1 MATTIEEARDILLDD
16 IKNIADAKNPRFDED
31 DINIGR
37 GENLRDFAEGVFFL
51 EEARI
56 LELG

>member
-1 MATTIEEARDILLDD
+1 MSVTITEARDLLLED

-31 DINIGR
+31 DLNIGR
-37 GENLRDFAEGVFFL
+37 GENLRDFAEGDFFL
-51 EEARI
+51 EEARV

>member
-1 MATTIEEARDILLDD
+1 MAVTIEEARDILLAD
-16 IKNIADAKNPRFDED
+16 IKNSADTKNPRFDED
-31 DINIGR
+31 DLNVGR

-56 LELG
+56 EELG